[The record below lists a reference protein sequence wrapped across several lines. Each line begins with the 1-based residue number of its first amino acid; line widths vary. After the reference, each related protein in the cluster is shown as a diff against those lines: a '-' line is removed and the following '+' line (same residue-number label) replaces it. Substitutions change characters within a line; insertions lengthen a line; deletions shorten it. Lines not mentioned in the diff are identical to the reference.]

1 MLQRII
7 NETPNHRYL
16 NAPQQNTATKILIEA
31 ENGKLLTRDYKSY
44 WTRIAVDENEMNEW
58 VEVEEEPSTTYT
70 AEQLAEMTTTEL
82 KAICTELG
90 IATSMVKQNMIDLIL
105 SKQGGKT

>member
-1 MLQRII
+1 MSERNYYVICDD
-7 NETPNHRYL
+7 NCRFP
-16 NAPQQNTATKILIEA
+16 A
-31 ENGKLLTRDYKSY
+31 
-44 WTRIAVDENEMNEW
+44 M
-58 VEVEEEPSTTYT
+58 T

-105 SKQGGKT
+105 GEQNVLTD